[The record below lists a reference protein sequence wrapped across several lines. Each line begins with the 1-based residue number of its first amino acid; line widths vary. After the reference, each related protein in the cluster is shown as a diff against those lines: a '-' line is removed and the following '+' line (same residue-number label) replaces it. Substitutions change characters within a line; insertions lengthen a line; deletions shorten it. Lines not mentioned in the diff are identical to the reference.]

1 MSHYTTEV
9 RYICET
15 YAELSES
22 QGYSKVDEIIAK
34 SRAKVFD
41 FDYPIFDEAY
51 RSVLETKIL
60 RHYYTREIC
69 AETVGRWKLFLQ
81 ATMNEI
87 MPYYNQL
94 YESELIKFD
103 PLRDVDLY
111 TEHEKNGEGETSTNI
126 NAEINEDK
134 WRYYH
139 DTPQGGI
146 TGLESLKYLTE
157 AERNDNNQTSES
169 ETNGNYTDTE
179 TYLQHVYGK
188 GRSVS
193 FSKLLKEFRDTF
205 LNIDM
210 MIIDDLKDL
219 FMLIW

>member
-1 MSHYTTEV
+1 MSHFTTEV

-15 YAELSES
+15 YAGFIES
-22 QGYSKVDEIIAK
+22 MGYNKVDEIIAK

-41 FDYPIFDEAY
+41 FNYPIFDESY

-87 MPYYNQL
+87 MPYYNKL
-94 YESELIKFD
+94 YNSELLKFN
-103 PLRDVDLY
+103 PLYDVDLT
-111 TEHEKNGEGETSTNI
+111 TEHTKDGSGTTGSKTDTNF
-126 NAEINEDK
+126 NEDN
-134 WRYYH
+134 WRYFH
-139 DTPQGGI
+139 DTPQGGVN
-146 TGLESLKYLTE
+146 GLKSLNYLTE
-157 AERNDNNQTSES
+157 AERNDNERDTTS
-169 ETNGNYTDTE
+169 TNTGNYTDTE
-179 TYLQHVYGK
+179 EYLQHVYGK
-188 GRSVS
+188 SGGASY
-193 FSKLLKEFRDTF
+193 SKMLKEYRDTF

>member
-15 YAELSES
+15 YAEFTES
-22 QGYSKVDEIIAK
+22 QGYNKVDEIIAK
-34 SRAKVFD
+34 ARPKIFD
-41 FDYPIFDEAY
+41 FDYPIFDANY
-51 RSVLETKIL
+51 KPVLETKIL
-60 RHYYTREIC
+60 RHYYTREIG

-94 YESELIKFD
+94 YNSELINFN
-103 PLRDVDLY
+103 PMNDVDLT
-111 TEHEKNGEGETSTNI
+111 TEHTKDGSGKTGTT
-126 NAEINEDK
+126 AKTKVTEDN

-139 DTPQGGI
+139 DTPQGGV
-146 TGLESLKYLTE
+146 TGLQSLKYLTE
-157 AERNDNNQTSES
+157 AERKDNEQNQDSSTS
-169 ETNGNYTDTE
+169 GNYTDTE
-179 TYLQHVYGK
+179 TYLQHVFGK
-188 GRSVS
+188 RGEKTY
-193 FSKLLKEFRDTF
+193 SKMLEEYRKTF

-219 FMLIW
+219 FMQIW

>member
-15 YAELSES
+15 YAEFTES
-22 QGYSKVDEIIAK
+22 QGYNKVDEIIAK

-60 RHYYTREIC
+60 RHYYTREIG

-87 MPYYNQL
+87 MPYYNKL
-94 YESELIKFD
+94 YESELINFN
-103 PLRDVDLY
+103 PMHDVDLY
-111 TEHEKNGEGETSTNI
+111 TEHEKNGEGETSSTI

-146 TGLESLKYLTE
+146 TGLQSLKYLTE
-157 AERNDNNQTSES
+157 AERNDNEQTSES
-169 ETNGNYTDTE
+169 ETAGNYTDTE

-188 GRSVS
+188 SRGVS
-193 FSKLLKEFRDTF
+193 FSKMLKEYRDTF

-219 FMLIW
+219 FMQIW

>member
-9 RYICET
+9 RFICET
-15 YAELSES
+15 YADLTES
-22 QGYSKVDEIIAK
+22 QGYNKVDEIIAK

-146 TGLESLKYLTE
+146 TGLQSLKYLTE
-157 AERNDNNQTSES
+157 AERNDNKQTSDS

>member
-15 YAELSES
+15 YAEYTES
-22 QGYSKVDEIIAK
+22 QGYKIVDEIIAK

-41 FDYPIFDEAY
+41 FTYPIFDEKY
-51 RSVLETKIL
+51 RSVIETKIL

-87 MPYYNQL
+87 MPYYNKL

-103 PLRDVDLY
+103 PMRDVDIH
-111 TEHEKNGEGETSTNI
+111 TEHEKNGEGETATTI
-126 NAEINEDK
+126 NSEINEDK

-157 AERNDNNQTSES
+157 AERNDNEQTSES
-169 ETNGNYTDTE
+169 ETAGNYRDTE
-179 TYLQHVYGK
+179 SYLQHVYGK
-188 GRSVS
+188 GRGVS
-193 FSKLLKEFRDTF
+193 FSKLLKEYRDTF

-219 FMLIW
+219 FMMIW

>member
-9 RYICET
+9 RFICET
-15 YAELSES
+15 YADLTES
-22 QGYSKVDEIIAK
+22 QGYNKVDDIIAK

>member
-15 YAELSES
+15 YAEYTES
-22 QGYSKVDEIIAK
+22 QGYKKVDEIIQKARPK
-34 SRAKVFD
+34 IFE
-41 FDYPIFDEAY
+41 FYYPIFDEAY
-51 RSVLETKIL
+51 RAVLETKIL
-60 RHYYTREIC
+60 RHYYTREIG

-81 ATMNEI
+81 QTMNEI
-87 MPYYNQL
+87 MPYYNKL

-103 PLRDVDLY
+103 PMRDVDIY
-111 TEHEKNGEGETSTNI
+111 TEHEKKGEGNTSTNTK
-126 NAEINEDK
+126 ADINEDK

-146 TGLESLKYLTE
+146 TGLKSLRYLTE
-157 AERNDNNQTSES
+157 AEHNENNQNANSDTA
-169 ETNGNYTDTE
+169 GNYTDLE
-179 TYLQHVYGK
+179 SYLQHVYGK
-188 GRSVS
+188 GRGVS
-193 FSKLLKEFRDTF
+193 FSKLLKEYRDTF

>member
-9 RYICET
+9 RFICET
-15 YAELSES
+15 YADLTES
-22 QGYSKVDEIIAK
+22 QGYNKVDDIIAK

-103 PLRDVDLY
+103 PLRDVDIY

-146 TGLESLKYLTE
+146 TGLQSLKYLTE